1 MEILKTLQKTY
12 TRLNNDWANSIPC
25 IEILQKK
32 NNTKAGLKLYGGLSI
47 NLQVNHPK
55 IWV

>member
-1 MEILKTLQKTY
+1 MKILKTYQKTY
-12 TRLNNDWANSIPC
+12 TRLNTDWANSITS

-55 IWV
+55 ILV